1 MKNLKKKRRERNG
14 EFLQLSSKTDKQQ
27 KQERKGKERKGKCR
41 GDRKENT
48 KGCAF
53 QGQIP

>member
-1 MKNLKKKRRERNG
+1 MN
-14 EFLQLSSKTDKQQ
+14 SKYK
-27 KQERKGKERKGKCR
+27 KGKEKEGKCR
-41 GDRKENT
+41 GDRTENT

>member
-1 MKNLKKKRRERNG
+1 MNNKN
-14 EFLQLSSKTDKQQ
+14 
-27 KQERKGKERKGKCR
+27 RKGKEKEGKCR